1 MMPDQAEPLA
11 ERKQLGGK
19 RDGAGRPKGS
29 TKRHTSV
36 VNVRIP
42 DHIYDAYCKAS
53 LRTDI
58 DVRAIMRQ
66 VLTFY
71 APKA

>member
-1 MMPDQAEPLA
+1 MPEMTAFTGT
-11 ERKQLGGK
+11 ERRKP
-19 RDGAGRPKGS
+19 GRPRGS
-29 TKRHTSV
+29 TKPHTSV

-42 DHIYDAYCKAS
+42 DYIYDAYCKAS

-71 APKA
+71 APKS